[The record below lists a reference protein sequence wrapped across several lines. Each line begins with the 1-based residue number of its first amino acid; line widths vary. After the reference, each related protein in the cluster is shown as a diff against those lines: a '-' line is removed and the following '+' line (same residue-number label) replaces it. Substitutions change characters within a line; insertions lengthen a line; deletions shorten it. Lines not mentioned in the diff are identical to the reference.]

1 MMKEHLVYMTAEDV
15 DDLIDAVYDLNAR
28 LYTLRD
34 EITDGKDDKDLLET
48 MKRSYTRLLSKRR
61 ELLRAL
67 RSALEVME

>member
-1 MMKEHLVYMTAEDV
+1 MKEHLVYMTAEDV